1 MRSCQAPLF
10 KNLVGGSTPPPFP
23 PPPAERSGGSAHY
36 ANIVSKYLFK
46 ETMKAI
52 LVLYYWISRVIY
64 LLAMDLKSVN
74 KFQTSVALRTE
85 TSHLICIA
93 NQMTGFYIK
102 CNTDLRWVTQWYFTT
117 SVVNGPFNLFPWRY
131 LFIFVSFNIENLAW
145 SNMKTNQY
153 VHLLNLS

>member
-1 MRSCQAPLF
+1 
-10 KNLVGGSTPPPFP
+10 
-23 PPPAERSGGSAHY
+23 
-36 ANIVSKYLFK
+36 
-46 ETMKAI
+46 MKAI

-74 KFQTSVALRTE
+74 KFQTSVALRIE

-153 VHLLNLS
+153 VHLLDAIVNLIHQIRQVSAMNHLRNLVLDKILSIFH